1 MKTVM
6 SNQKGESDHH
16 EDVRNDVIVRH
27 EIASA
32 RRHR

>member
-16 EDVRNDVIVRH
+16 KDMSNNAIVRH
-27 EIASA
+27 GSASA
-32 RRHR
+32 RRRR